1 MSRYVKKKQAAETS
15 SHTEA
20 TLAGECV
27 YVGNCWRLLHDT
39 VYMYD
44 VTVPEN
50 KDSLMRSLRAHAW
63 QTVIASYYTIFY
75 CNFFILHLIIPSK
88 IVCSSSS

>member
-1 MSRYVKKKQAAETS
+1 MRV
-15 SHTEA
+15 HV
-20 TLAGECV
+20 C
-27 YVGNCWRLLHDT
+27 NCWRLLHDT

-63 QTVIASYYTIFY
+63 QTVIASYYTIFLLLLQ
-75 CNFFILHLIIPSK
+75 FFTLDLIIPSK
-88 IVCSSSS
+88 MVFLFKLIEGELMIYDHMSM